1 VEAPAL
7 RYSGAVSPPDPDR
20 HCVATF
26 DEAEALIADGIESA
40 RVAVAAD
47 PATVTWEDGRYVP
60 AAPWQPPRKSLVVLP
75 TYDEA
80 ENLRPMVEAL
90 GVYAAADILVADD
103 NSPDGTGAIADELAA
118 AHGHVHV
125 LHRPGKEGLGPAY
138 LAGFA
143 WALERGYERVLEVD
157 CDFSH
162 APWDVPR
169 LIHAAET
176 ADLVIGSR
184 YVRGGSTDGWPLSRR
199 LLSRGGNVYTSVFL
213 GRKVRDWTAGFR
225 CFRADILR
233 KLDFSGVGANG
244 YAFQIAMAWNVL
256 RAGGTIREI
265 PVRFVDRARGKSKMN
280 WSIAL
285 EAIRLVPKLRW
296 KG

>member
-1 VEAPAL
+1 VKQ
-7 RYSGAVSPPDPDR
+7 PDPDR

-26 DEAEALIADGIESA
+26 DEAEALIAGGIESA
-40 RVAVAAD
+40 RVAVADD
-47 PATVTWEDGRYVP
+47 PATVRWEEGRYVP
-60 AAPWQPPRKSLVVLP
+60 AAPWQPPRRSLVVIP
-75 TYDEA
+75 TYNES
-80 ENLRPMVEAL
+80 ENLRAMVEAI
-90 GVYAAADILVADD
+90 GVYAATDILVADD
-103 NSPDGTGAIADELAA
+103 NSPDGTGRIADDLTEE
-118 AHGHVHV
+118 HEHVHV
-125 LHRPGKEGLGPAY
+125 LHRPGKQGLGPAY
-138 LAGFA
+138 LAGFK

-184 YVRGGSTDGWPLSRR
+184 YVPGGSTTGWTLRRR
-199 LLSRGGNVYTSVFL
+199 LLSRGGNAYTSVFL
-213 GRKVRDWTAGFR
+213 GRQVRDWTAGFR

-233 KLDFSGVGANG
+233 RLDFSHVGANG
-244 YAFQIAMAWNVL
+244 YAFQIAMTWAVL
-256 RAGGTIREI
+256 RAGGTVREI
-265 PVRFVDRARGKSKMN
+265 PVRFVDRARGKSKMD

-296 KG
+296 RG